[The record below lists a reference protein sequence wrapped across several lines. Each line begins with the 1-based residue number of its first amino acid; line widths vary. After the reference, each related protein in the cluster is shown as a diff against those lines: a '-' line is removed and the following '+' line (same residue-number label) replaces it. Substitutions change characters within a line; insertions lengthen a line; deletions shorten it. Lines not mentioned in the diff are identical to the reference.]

1 MERVFRA
8 TLKHRKI
15 VIAVFLAAF
24 IALALCI
31 PQVKINGNFADYLP
45 AESPSTKAVNV
56 MDEAFDGSVTNA
68 RLYVTGIGL
77 PQAREFA
84 GYLEENPAVLDSM
97 WLGTTLDTYQPLEA
111 QDADAV
117 AHWYD
122 GEGYLF
128 QFALISPFRQ
138 VNVDPIVDTA
148 RALPGADVV
157 AVDGNA
163 ITTAD
168 TMDKVNSDMANI
180 MLVAVL
186 IVLLIMLLATT
197 SFLHPVIML
206 VTIGVAIVLNLG
218 SNIVQGSI
226 SSVTQLIASVLQLA
240 VSMDY
245 AIVLLTNVQR
255 SQMRISDSFEA
266 MVDAMTRSFPVVLSS
281 AAVTFFG
288 FLSLVLMEF
297 LLGRDMGIVLS
308 KGIVC
313 SFLCVVFL
321 MPCLLYSAR
330 HLVARTSHRSLI
342 PPLDGFANVCRR
354 ISIPAV
360 IVLCLLFVPSV
371 LANSKGEFT
380 YGADSTID
388 PASQVA
394 ADQELIES
402 SFGEAQTWV
411 ILVPEGEW
419 SHEKALVDSLQA
431 LPQTTNITSYLT
443 TVSAAMPTE
452 IVPEDSLGQLISN
465 DWSRIIV
472 TFDVEQEGEETFA
485 LVEQVRDL
493 CAAEYGDNYYMTGSS
508 VSCYDIAEVTH
519 GDSLKVKLTSILT
532 IGLVLLIMFRSLS
545 IPIALV
551 FTIEVAIFI
560 NLAIPYF
567 MGWSTTYIGYLV
579 VDSIQL
585 AAAVDY
591 SIIYAHEYLSWR
603 KRVPAQEAAW
613 QAIKHGA
620 VPIACSSG
628 ILIMA
633 TLGVYIVASI
643 PMIQELGMLICRGII
658 IAIVNIFLLLP
669 TLLVLG
675 DKIIQKTSLKLDFFQ
690 GDLADAVEAAR
701 LRKAEPAVEGAAAS
715 VTPDERSFER
725 ML

>member
-24 IALALCI
+24 VALAVCI
-31 PQVKINGNFADYLP
+31 PQVKVNGNFADYLP
-45 AESPSTKAVNV
+45 AESPSTKAVDV

-77 PQAREFA
+77 AQAKEFA
-84 GYLEENPAVLDSM
+84 GYLEESPLVLDSL
-97 WLGTTLDTYQPLEA
+97 WLGSTMDVYQPLEA
-111 QDADAV
+111 QNADAIS
-117 AHWYD
+117 HWFD

-128 QFALISPFRQ
+128 QFTLPSPYSQ
-138 VNVDPIVDTA
+138 ADVDQIVEA
-148 RALPGADVV
+148 AHALPGADVV

-168 TMDKVNSDMANI
+168 TMAKVHSDMANI
-180 MLVAVL
+180 MLGAVL

-197 SFLHPVIML
+197 SFLHPVVML
-206 VTIGVAIVLNLG
+206 LTIGVAIVLNLG
-218 SNIVQGSI
+218 SNVIQGSI

-255 SQMRISDSFEA
+255 SQVHIADSFEA
-266 MVDAMTRSFPVVLSS
+266 MVDAMTRSFSVVLSS

-288 FLSLVLMEF
+288 FLSLVFMEF

-308 KGIVC
+308 KGIAC
-313 SFLCVVFL
+313 SFLCVMFL

-330 HLVARTSHRSLI
+330 HLIERTSHRSLI
-342 PPLDGFANVCRR
+342 PPLDGFATVCRR

-371 LANSKGEFT
+371 LANSKGDFT

-394 ADQELIES
+394 ADREIIQN

-411 ILVPEGEW
+411 ILVPQGEW
-419 SHEKALVDSLQA
+419 SHEKELVDNLQA
-431 LPQTTNITSYLT
+431 LPQTTNVTSYLT

-452 IVPEDSLGQLISN
+452 IVPEESLKQLISN

-472 TFDVEQEGEETFA
+472 TLDAEQEGEETFA
-485 LVEQVRDL
+485 LVEQVREL

-508 VSCYDIAEVTH
+508 VSCYDISEVTH
-519 GDSLKVKLTSILT
+519 ADSLKVKLASILT

-545 IPIALV
+545 IPIVLV

-567 MGWSTTYIGYLV
+567 MGWSTSYIGYLV

-633 TLGVYIVASI
+633 TAGIHIVASI
-643 PMIQELGMLICRGII
+643 PMITELGMLICRGII

-701 LRKAEPAVEGAAAS
+701 LRKAEPAIVGADAS
-715 VTPDERSFER
+715 GTSAERPSER
-725 ML
+725 MM